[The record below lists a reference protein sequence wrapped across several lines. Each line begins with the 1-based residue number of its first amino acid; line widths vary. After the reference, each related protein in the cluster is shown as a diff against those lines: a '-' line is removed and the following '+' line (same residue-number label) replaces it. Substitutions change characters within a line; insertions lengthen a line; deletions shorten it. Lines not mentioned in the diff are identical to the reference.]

1 MSMKVNSNKGIC
13 PYFIRNVLDACRD
26 DYDEPSLV
34 YPSMNILPCQ
44 IQELPCLRLVLIH
57 LEYIIGLIESACPSL
72 LLPNPDPLLYTIY
85 KAFSDIYVSIE
96 SIICEEGPPL
106 W

>member
-1 MSMKVNSNKGIC
+1 MKRHAVMRMKVDINKGIC
-13 PYFIRNVLDACRD
+13 PYFIRNVLDACRY

-44 IQELPCLRLVLIH
+44 LQELPCLRLVLIH

-72 LLPNPDPLLYTIY
+72 LLTNPDLL
-85 KAFSDIYVSIE
+85 
-96 SIICEEGPPL
+96 L
-106 W
+106 